1 VIHNFAFYGKRQVA
15 RQYVAKRK
23 DKSTNRLWKLVSAS

>member
-15 RQYVAKRK
+15 RKYVAKRK